1 MKKLFQTLI
10 ARLSGNDAPQPLQD
24 SEKTPIE
31 TLVIKE
37 YRVQIFN
44 GAGVV
49 KINAKG
55 TNEKEAKDKAI
66 QQYIRTLRV
75 TTRPI

>member
-1 MKKLFQTLI
+1 MKKFIQTLI
-10 ARLSGNDAPQPLQD
+10 ARLSGNEAPQPLVD
-24 SEKTPIE
+24 SEKTPVE

-55 TNEKEAKDKAI
+55 INEKEAREKAI
-66 QQYIRTLRV
+66 QQYIRTLKV